1 MDRAAAGNAALCASP
16 GSLPVQ
22 SGPITVNSHINTNN
36 PQQAQQG
43 FQTAATGGTLG
54 SGLQGIGLNYVPGS
68 AVRSLPFGTL

>member
-1 MDRAAAGNAALCASP
+1 M
-16 GSLPVQ
+16 Q

-68 AVRSLPFGTL
+68 AVRSLPLGTL

>member
-1 MDRAAAGNAALCASP
+1 M
-16 GSLPVQ
+16 Q

-68 AVRSLPFGTL
+68 AVRRPLLAPLDIICAAPFSAAAPLRALL